1 MSINKVILHGTVGRV
16 DTRELGGN
24 KVATLSVATSE
35 RYKNRDGEYVE
46 DTTWHNVQVWGKAAE
61 FVESNVTKGCQ
72 VFVDGKIQKRKYTD
86 RNGEERESVEVRAD
100 TLSLVSKPQAT
111 AEPRRERPAYAQ
123 AQRPAQKPVED
134 LPGDVDG
141 LPF

>member
-16 DTRELGGN
+16 DTREIGGN

-46 DTTWHNVQVWGKAAE
+46 DTTWHNVQVWGKTAE